1 MKRYVRWVAVVCV
14 MCLLCGLCA
23 CGKGSS
29 IETVD
34 NVIVDT
40 TDMTDAQKAVAITAE
55 SMFLRGSRVQYDQM
69 AYTKGTSRSVGRRT
83 TATRKVE
90 DYTTQYFGYHDCS
103 SFVFD
108 VYWNALGMDI
118 SEGPTKRNTKWYM
131 SNPHVIYTQ
140 TPKESGF
147 ADMTAEQLEEK
158 KQEFLKLLQ
167 PGDIINYRKP
177 GNSAGHAMLYVGNDT
192 LIHSSGSDYSGA
204 YEKWE
209 SSGTYIKDSL
219 NKLLFTEGGARYL
232 FKMHSYA
239 ILRPLNA
246 FEGEIPADT
255 VARMGEMR
263 GIMAEKLS
271 SHTYGQTVSPGGEVT
286 FTFHLE
292 NRSTADKTVEITD
305 TVPENTTYVSGADT
319 VDGSTLKWTVTIPA
333 DGEKEVSYKVKVT
346 EDAAALGKT
355 IHSES
360 TVSGIAVNCP
370 AITIAKTLTETQ
382 QQAIVAAY
390 EAKKSGDAR
399 GLALAD
405 AVYREVLG
413 TTRLSG
419 MTAQEMLN
427 KIYENWNAT
436 DWMIK
441 EGNEFADILVPRLYG
456 GMMVVEKTDMG
467 EYRTRLLQQHHL
479 ITGDIILADD
489 EAYLFLGDKLIDLD
503 DAAEVEMNAL
513 EWFTGYFMFTV
524 VRPSMGA

>member
-1 MKRYVRWVAVVCV
+1 MKRYVRWVAVICV

-23 CGKGSS
+23 CGGKG

-34 NVIVDT
+34 NVIIDT
-40 TDMTDAQKAVAITAE
+40 TDMTDVQKAVVITAE
-55 SMFLRGSRVQYDQM
+55 SMFLRGNRAQYDQTSF
-69 AYTKGTSRSVGRRT
+69 TKGASRSVGRRT

-90 DYTTQYFGYHDCS
+90 DFTTQYFGYHDCS

-108 VYWNALGMDI
+108 VYWNALGMDF

-131 SNPHVIYTQ
+131 SNPHVVYMQ
-140 TPKESGF
+140 TPQESGF
-147 ADMTAEQLEEK
+147 SSMTAEQLEEK
-158 KQEFLKLLQ
+158 KQELLKQLQ

-192 LIHSSGSDYSGA
+192 LLHSQGGDYTGA
-204 YEKWE
+204 YEKRE
-209 SSGTYIKDSL
+209 SKGTYSKDSL
-219 NKLLFTEGGARYL
+219 NELLLSSGSVRYL

-255 VARMGEMR
+255 VARMGAMR

-271 SHTYGQTVSPGGEVT
+271 SHTYGQTVSLGGEVT
-286 FTFHLE
+286 FTFHFE
-292 NRSTADKTVEITD
+292 NKSTAEKTVEITD

-346 EDAAALGKT
+346 EDTAALGKT
-355 IHSES
+355 IRSES

-370 AITIAKTLTETQ
+370 AITIAKTLTETE

-390 EAKKSGDAR
+390 EAKKSSDLR

-405 AVYREVLG
+405 AIYQEVLG
-413 TTRLSG
+413 TKRLSG
-419 MTAQEMLN
+419 MTAQEMLD

-441 EGNEFADILVPRLYG
+441 EGNEFADMLVPRLYG
-456 GMMVVEKTDMG
+456 GITVVEKTDVG
-467 EYRTRLLQQHHL
+467 EYRTRLLQKHHF
-479 ITGDIILADD
+479 ITGDIILADG

-503 DAAEVEMNAL
+503 DAAEVEMKSL